1 MEANSKLIEV
11 KHLKK
16 YFHVGKDKVLHAVDD
31 VSFSIDMGQTLGLVG
46 ESGCGKST
54 VGTVVMRLQ
63 NPTSGELFFEGKD
76 IFKCRDHKENLE
88 YRKGMQIVFQDP
100 YSSLNPKKTIRSIL
114 SEGYLIHHTVS
125 KGELNDTL
133 ALLLSLLHI

>member
-31 VSFSIDMGQTLGLVG
+31 VSFSIDKGQTLGLVG

-76 IFKCRDHKENLE
+76 IF
-88 YRKGMQIVFQDP
+88 
-100 YSSLNPKKTIRSIL
+100 
-114 SEGYLIHHTVS
+114 
-125 KGELNDTL
+125 
-133 ALLLSLLHI
+133 